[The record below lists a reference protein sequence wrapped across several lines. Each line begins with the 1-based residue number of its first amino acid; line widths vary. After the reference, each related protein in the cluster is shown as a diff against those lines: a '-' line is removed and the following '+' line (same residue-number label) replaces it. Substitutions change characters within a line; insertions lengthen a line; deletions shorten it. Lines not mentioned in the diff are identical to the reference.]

1 MGSPVRNYAYRR
13 IARDS
18 ERGSVYN
25 GAAVGGESPS
35 LQERSSG

>member
-1 MGSPVRNYAYRR
+1 MRSPVRNPNAYRR

-18 ERGSVYN
+18 ARGSVYN

-35 LQERSSG
+35 L